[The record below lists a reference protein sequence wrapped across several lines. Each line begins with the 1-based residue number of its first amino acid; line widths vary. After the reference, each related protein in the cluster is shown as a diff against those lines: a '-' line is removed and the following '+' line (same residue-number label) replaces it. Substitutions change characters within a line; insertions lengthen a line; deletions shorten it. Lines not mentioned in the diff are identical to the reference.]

1 MRELSHVELE
11 MVEGGNPIAVGVLVG
26 AGVIALAGL
35 AVVAYG
41 ISEGCSGSM
50 EVSAEGIKV
59 EVTCPPK
66 TN

>member
-11 MVEGGNPIAVGVLVG
+11 MVEGGNPVAVAAVAIAGALLIGGLV
-26 AGVIALAGL
+26 
-35 AVVAYG
+35 VVAYG
-41 ISEGCSGSM
+41 VSQGCSGSV
-50 EVSAEGIKV
+50 EVSSEAIKV

>member
-11 MVEGGNPIAVGVLVG
+11 MVGGGNPVAVAAVAIAGALLIGGLV
-26 AGVIALAGL
+26 
-35 AVVAYG
+35 VVAYG
-41 ISEGCSGSM
+41 VSQGCSGSV
-50 EVSAEGIKV
+50 EVSSEAIKV

>member
-11 MVEGGNPIAVGVLVG
+11 MVEGGNPVAVGVMIG

-41 ISEGCSGSM
+41 VYNNCSGSM
-50 EVSAEGIKV
+50 EISSDGIKV

>member
-11 MVEGGNPIAVGVLVG
+11 MVEGGNPVAVGVLVG

-35 AVVAYG
+35 AVVAYAV
-41 ISEGCSGSM
+41 SKDCSGSM
-50 EVSAEGIKV
+50 EINSEGIKV

>member
-11 MVEGGNPIAVGVLVG
+11 MVEGGNPVIV
-26 AGVIALAGL
+26 AGVVIAGALVVGGL
-35 AVVAYG
+35 ALVAYG
-41 ISEGCSGSM
+41 VSEGCSGSI
-50 EVSAEGIKV
+50 EVSSEAIKI

>member
-1 MRELSHVELE
+1 MRELTSFELE
-11 MVEGGNPIAVGVLVG
+11 QVEGGNPVVVGVVIG

-50 EVSAEGIKV
+50 EVNAEGIKV
-59 EVTCPPK
+59 EVTCPA
-66 TN
+66 T

>member
-11 MVEGGNPIAVGVLVG
+11 MVEGGNPVVV
-26 AGVIALAGL
+26 AGL
-35 AVVAYG
+35 VIGGALLIGGLVVVAYG
-41 ISEGCSGSM
+41 VSQGCSGSV
-50 EVSAEGIKV
+50 EVSKEAIKV